1 MIKQSTI
8 ALCSVMAL
16 ASAQAFAARE
26 AHTFEVSVDIPTLDF
41 YVLPAEA
48 NWIHLQ
54 QTLPWNI
61 HTSTLQGLRK
71 NFDVKH
77 STSAIEA
84 RLDAEPYLFNGRDAI
99 FLQVSFNGQP
109 LSHDPPPPG
118 SGFGGAGQKR
128 WALCTGDP
136 AEGACRWLQTRDL
149 SWHRTTDL
157 QCHASLGCLTP
168 PWRSFS
174 GGRLAESR
182 SATGL
187 RWHIWSA
194 AHACDCASAVYRY
207 RPARLMASRVKR
219 LARPFSSS
227 TKSIST
233 RL

>member
-26 AHTFEVSVDIPTLDF
+26 ARTFEVSVDIPTLDF

-84 RLDAEPYLFNGRDAI
+84 RLDAEPYLFNGRDVI

-109 LSHDPPPPG
+109 LSHDPTPREVVSAAQASKGGRFALEIQPKVPADGYKPG
-118 SGFGGAGQKR
+118 TYHGTVQLIFSA
-128 WALCTGDP
+128 
-136 AEGACRWLQTRDL
+136 
-149 SWHRTTDL
+149 
-157 QCHASLGCLTP
+157 TP
-168 PWRSFS
+168 PS
-174 GGRLAESR
+174 G
-182 SATGL
+182 
-187 RWHIWSA
+187 
-194 AHACDCASAVYRY
+194 V
-207 RPARLMASRVKR
+207 
-219 LARPFSSS
+219 
-227 TKSIST
+227 
-233 RL
+233 